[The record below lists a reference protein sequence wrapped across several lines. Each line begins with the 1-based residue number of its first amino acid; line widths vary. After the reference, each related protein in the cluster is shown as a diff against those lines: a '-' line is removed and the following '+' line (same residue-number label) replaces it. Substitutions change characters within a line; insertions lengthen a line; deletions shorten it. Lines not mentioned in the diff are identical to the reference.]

1 MSIPFHDNIDF
12 LFLEALNFR
21 WQVLSSDPASPV
33 QGQHYF
39 NSATLHPVIHDG
51 AAFRVLT
58 FATALT
64 PAALTVGGAAAVGT
78 SLDAARA
85 DHAHAAPGLATAVAA
100 GFMPN
105 TDKAKLDAATASPT
119 ANTLAQRDA
128 AGRMQT
134 ADPVSAF
141 DVVNLQTLQ
150 ATVAQQDP
158 KGSVKCRTT
167 ANINLAAP
175 GATHDGVTLAN
186 GDRFLAAA
194 QTTASENGIYQF
206 NGAAVPATRTTD
218 ADAWAELI
226 GAYVIVEQGTVYA
239 DTAWLCT
246 VDAGGTLGTTAVTWV
261 QFGNA
266 TSYSAA
272 TDPTAT
278 GTSVY
283 STTVGTQ
290 FRFRA
295 IKANSTKVAITLV
308 GADILVD
315 VTEANLNLANLG
327 GTLPIS
333 KGGTGATTA
342 PAART
347 ALGAV
352 GRYDTTIGNGSATSF
367 TIAHNLNTDR
377 PSGVEVWEAAG
388 QRRRVYPRIQVSDA
402 NNIVVTFATGAPAA
416 NSYVVVVSG

>member
-33 QGQHYF
+33 QGQQYF
-39 NSATLHPVIHDG
+39 NSADLHPRIHDG
-51 AAFRVLT
+51 ATFKVLT
-58 FATALT
+58 FAATLT
-64 PAALTVGGAAAVGT
+64 PVALTVGGAAAVGT

-85 DHAHAAPGLATAVAA
+85 DHAHAMPGLATAVAA
-100 GFMPN
+100 GFMPSA
-105 TDKAKLDAATASPT
+105 DKAKLDASTASPT
-119 ANTLAQRDA
+119 ANALAQRDA
-128 AGRMQT
+128 AGRMQV
-134 ADPVSAF
+134 ADPVAAF

-175 GATHDGVTLAN
+175 GATHDGVTLSN
-186 GDRFLAAA
+186 GDRFLAPA
-194 QTTASENGIYQF
+194 QTNPAENGIYQF
-206 NGAAVPATRTTD
+206 NGAAVPATRT
-218 ADAWAELI
+218 ADGDDWTELI
-226 GAYVIVEQGTVYA
+226 GAYVIIEQGTAYA

-295 IKANSTKVAITLV
+295 VKANSTKVAITLV
-308 GADILVD
+308 AADILVD
-315 VTEANLNLANLG
+315 VVEANINLANLG
-327 GTLPIS
+327 GTLPVN

-342 PAART
+342 AQART
-347 ALGAV
+347 NLGTT

-367 TIAHNLNTDR
+367 TITHNLNTDR
-377 PSGVEVWEAAG
+377 PTSVEVWEAAG
-388 QRRRVYPRIQVSDA
+388 QRRRVYPRVQVSDA
-402 NNIVVTFATGAPAA
+402 NNVVVTFATGAPAA
-416 NSYVVVVSG
+416 NSYIVVVSG